1 MANYKITNLTNLAGK
16 RDIKFNSVLDIDYVD
31 NMKKKSIKVKPGE
44 TVFLQINS
52 LPTSVHKLRVRK
64 LISVVEVSNTE
75 LKNNMNATKPVTAQV
90 NDLLIGTDVDET
102 TVLRP
107 KKKAGKKSSDVET
120 PGNQ

>member
-16 RDIKFNSVLDIDYVD
+16 RDMKFNSVLDIDYVD
-31 NMKKKSIKVKPGE
+31 NMTKKSIKVKPGE
-44 TVFLQINS
+44 TVFLQIKS

-75 LKNNMNATKPVTAQV
+75 LKNNMNAAKPVTAKV
-90 NDLLIGTDVDET
+90 NDLLKGTDVDES
-102 TVLRP
+102 TVLRQ
-107 KKKAGKKSSDVET
+107 KKKAGKKPSDVEI

>member
-16 RDIKFNSVLDIDYVD
+16 RDMKFNSVLDIDYVD
-31 NMKKKSIKVKPGE
+31 NMTKKSIKVKPGE
-44 TVFLQINS
+44 TVFLQIKS

-75 LKNNMNATKPVTAQV
+75 LKNNMNAAKPVTAKV
-90 NDLLIGTDVDET
+90 NDLLKGTDVDES

-107 KKKAGKKSSDVET
+107 KKKAGKKPSDVEI